1 MHCRVS
7 GSDIIRPF
15 CLHRSKL
22 QLATT
27 DWWLW
32 LFAAPTASAR
42 LDGRDER
49 GAQQATAPLIRRR
62 QLIGMDGLA
71 RPGRQERRVFFLEY
85 ALATLDP
92 VNERRQ
98 LLFTCCNIAGNDW
111 IVCCFSGTKSEM
123 TEFNQGIFTPRLQS
137 SSLT

>member
-1 MHCRVS
+1 MLGCTAEFPALTSSARFVCIAQNYS
-7 GSDIIRPF
+7 WRRRIGGYG
-15 CLHRSKL
+15 CLRR
-22 QLATT
+22 
-27 DWWLW
+27 
-32 LFAAPTASAR
+32 PTASAR

-85 ALATLDP
+85 ALASLDP

-111 IVCCFSGTKSEM
+111 IVCVASVVH
-123 TEFNQGIFTPRLQS
+123 
-137 SSLT
+137 